1 VVGDLLS
8 AGAMSKLLIEDVM
21 VRFAG
26 RRGRE
31 VTALDHISL
40 AIPERELSCIVGPS
54 GCGKTTLLRLIAG
67 LNQPTSGAITL
78 DGRPIIGPSAE
89 RGMVFQ
95 SYTLFQWLTV
105 RRNVEFGLELKGMPA
120 AERARIAAELIH
132 EVGLDGFEHAYPEQL
147 SGGMRQR
154 TALARALANDPAI
167 LLMDEPFGALDSQT
181 RALMQEM
188 LLGIWEQSHKTVLFV
203 THDIDEALFLGD
215 VVYVMTARPGRIK
228 RELTV
233 DLPRPRAP
241 EILTDERFVALKR
254 EVLNLI
260 REEAMAAIAEAAPA

>member
-1 VVGDLLS
+1 L
-8 AGAMSKLLIEDVM
+8 SKLRIEGVTM
-21 VRFAG
+21 RFAG
-26 RRGRE
+26 RHGRT
-31 VTALDHISL
+31 VTALEDISL
-40 AIPERELSCIVGPS
+40 QIPERELSVIVGPS
-54 GCGKTTLLRLIAG
+54 GCGKSTLLRLIAG
-67 LNQPTSGAITL
+67 LEPVTAGAITL
-78 DGRPIIGPSAE
+78 DGRPIAGPSAE

-95 SYTLFQWLTV
+95 SYTLFPWLTV
-105 RRNVEFGLELKGMPA
+105 RRNVEFGLELRGMPA
-120 AERARIAAELIH
+120 AERARIAARLIRQI
-132 EVGLDGFEHAYPEQL
+132 GLEGFENAYPEQL

-228 RELTV
+228 QELAV
-233 DLPRPRAP
+233 DIPRPRGPEVLTAP
-241 EILTDERFVALKR
+241 RFVALKR
-254 EVLNLI
+254 MVLGLI
-260 REEAMAAIAEAAPA
+260 REEAMAALAEAAPA

>member
-1 VVGDLLS
+1 
-8 AGAMSKLLIEDVM
+8 M
-21 VRFAG
+21 
-26 RRGRE
+26 
-31 VTALDHISL
+31 
-40 AIPERELSCIVGPS
+40 
-54 GCGKTTLLRLIAG
+54 LRLIAG
-67 LNQPTSGAITL
+67 LAEATEGVITL
-78 DGRPIIGPSAE
+78 DGRPIAGPSAE

-95 SYTLFQWLTV
+95 SYTLFPWLTV
-105 RRNVEFGLELKGMPA
+105 RRNVEFGLELRGMPA
-120 AERARIAAELIH
+120 AERAEIAARLIRQ
-132 EVGLDGFEHAYPEQL
+132 VGLDGFEHAYPEQL

-228 RELTV
+228 QEIVV
-233 DLPRPRAP
+233 DIPRPRGPEVLTAP
-241 EILTDERFVALKR
+241 RFVALKR
-254 EVLNLI
+254 QVLAPDP
-260 REEAMAAIAEAAPA
+260 RGGDGGAAEPRPRLDIGKCLQACEGRAAFARPCQVSASRAAQVKDRDRRSRRATRVLDLRRPRCHRVGGGT

>member
-1 VVGDLLS
+1 L
-8 AGAMSKLLIEDVM
+8 SKLRIEHVT
-21 VRFAG
+21 VRFTGCQG
-26 RRGRE
+26 RT
-31 VTALDHISL
+31 VTALEDISL
-40 AIPERELSCIVGPS
+40 AIPERELSVIVGPS
-54 GCGKTTLLRLIAG
+54 GCGKSTLLRLIAG
-67 LNQPTSGAITL
+67 LEPVTAGAITL
-78 DGRPIIGPSAE
+78 DGRPIAGPSAA

-95 SYTLFQWLTV
+95 SYTLFPWLTV
-105 RRNVEFGLELKGMPA
+105 QRNVEFGPELKGTPA
-120 AERARIAAELIH
+120 AERARIAAHLIH

-254 EVLNLI
+254 EVLGLI
-260 REEAMAAIAEAAPA
+260 REEAMAALAEVAPGAKQ

>member
-1 VVGDLLS
+1 L
-8 AGAMSKLLIEDVM
+8 SKLRIEGVT

-26 RRGRE
+26 RQGRT
-31 VTALDHISL
+31 VTALEDITL
-40 AIPERELSCIVGPS
+40 TIPERELSVIVGPS
-54 GCGKTTLLRLIAG
+54 GCGKSTLLRLIAG
-67 LNQPTSGAITL
+67 LEPVTAGAITL
-78 DGRPIIGPSAE
+78 DGRAIDGPSAA

-95 SYTLFQWLTV
+95 SYTLFPWLTV
-105 RRNVEFGLELKGMPA
+105 QRNVEFGLELRGMAA
-120 AERARIAAELIH
+120 AERGRIAARLIH

-228 RELTV
+228 QEVVV
-233 DLPRPRAP
+233 DIPRPRGP
-241 EILTDERFVALKR
+241 EVLTAARFVALKR
-254 EVLNLI
+254 EVLGLI
-260 REEAMAAIAEAAPA
+260 REEAMAALAETAPPPSHQAL

>member
-1 VVGDLLS
+1 L
-8 AGAMSKLLIEDVM
+8 SKLEIDGVA
-21 VRFAG
+21 VRFQG
-26 RRGRE
+26 RRGQT
-31 VTALDHISL
+31 VTALEDISL
-40 AIPERELSCIVGPS
+40 AIPERELSVIVGPS
-54 GCGKTTLLRLIAG
+54 GCGKSTLLRLIAG
-67 LNQPTSGAITL
+67 LAEATAGVITL
-78 DGRPIIGPSAE
+78 DGRPIAGPSAE

-95 SYTLFQWLTV
+95 SYTLFPWLTV
-105 RRNVEFGLELKGMPA
+105 RRNVEFGLELRGMPA
-120 AERARIAAELIH
+120 AGRADIAVRLIRQ
-132 EVGLDGFEHAYPEQL
+132 VGLEGFEHAYPEQL

-228 RELTV
+228 QEIVV
-233 DLPRPRAP
+233 DIPRPRGPEVLTAP
-241 EILTDERFVALKR
+241 RFVALKR
-254 EVLNLI
+254 EVLGLI
-260 REEAMAAIAEAAPA
+260 REEAMAALAEAAPATPSG